1 MKRFAF
7 TPRSIIG
14 LVILV
19 LGGFMLLNSM
29 GFASFEFSFDIIWP
43 ILLILFG
50 IGRINDSKESTSL
63 GIIATAIGLIY
74 LLKNLGLPFL
84 AEFSLF
90 KFFWPVIIIMIGL
103 SLLFPNGFKDRG

>member
-14 LVILV
+14 IVILV

-29 GFASFEFSFDIIWP
+29 GIGSFELGFDIIWP

-50 IGRINDSKESTSL
+50 IGRINDSKESTSF
-63 GIIATAIGLIY
+63 GIILTAIGGLY
-74 LLKNLGLPFL
+74 LLKNLGVPFFSD
-84 AEFSLF
+84 FSLF
-90 KFFWPVIIIMIGL
+90 KFFWPVIIILIGL
-103 SLLFPNGFKDRG
+103 SLIFPDGFKNRS